1 MQWESSAR
9 LEDVAGLLS
18 CTHGIV
24 SILHAQVLCGADAA
38 IPRYGDLEDEG
49 RVLIERVIV
58 NMIPMEDIHR
68 LLVQLQREY
77 TFDEQWLL
85 RNILV
90 PEVVLRLTL
99 EDNPL
104 MRKDLYL
111 AWVYVRRTSQYGQGR
126 ELSTDQREVLE
137 DLTMYENL
145 QHSRKEQKT
154 WSFAEQRK
162 YYAPLVI

>member
-1 MQWESSAR
+1 M
-9 LEDVAGLLS
+9 
-18 CTHGIV
+18 

-38 IPRYGDLEDEG
+38 IPRYGDLEGEG

-68 LLVQLQREY
+68 LLVHLQREY

-111 AWVYVRRTSQYGQGR
+111 AWVYVRRTTQYGQGR
-126 ELSTDQREVLE
+126 ELSSDQREALE